1 MSWILTAI
9 LKWLGSGVLD
19 RVLTHLEARADS
31 ETAHERVAAEVAV
44 EHIRAELENRRTA
57 RDVLIAEQRHW
68 LTALPRPL
76 FAIPLGIWWT
86 AVIADSLFHFEWNVA
101 ALPPP
106 LDEWAAAIVA
116 ALFLVDGGERI
127 ARVFL
132 ARKRGG

>member
-1 MSWILTAI
+1 MTSILAAI

-19 RVLTHLEARADS
+19 RVLAHLEARADS
-31 ETAHERVAAEVAV
+31 ETARERVASEVV
-44 EHIRAELENRRTA
+44 IEHVRAEIENRRAA
-57 RDVLIAEQRHW
+57 RDILVAEQGRW
-68 LTALPRPL
+68 LTSLPRPL

-86 AVIADSLFHFEWNVA
+86 AVIADSLFHFDWNVA

-132 ARKRGG
+132 ARKKSG